1 MSSRAFRTYAGVPV
15 IPFKMLSTA
24 GRTLVTGVLAGR
36 DREAGTEAALAR
48 SNRCC
53 RSASSNCRARARA
66 SRTESETPERFP
78 RSSRA

>member
-1 MSSRAFRTYAGVPV
+1 MSFARTPGVPV

-24 GRTLVTGVLAGR
+24 ARTRVIAGLAAR
-36 DREAGTEAALAR
+36 DREAGTVVAFAR

-53 RSASSNCRARARA
+53 RSASSNCKALARA
-66 SRTESETPERFP
+66 SRTESETPDRFP